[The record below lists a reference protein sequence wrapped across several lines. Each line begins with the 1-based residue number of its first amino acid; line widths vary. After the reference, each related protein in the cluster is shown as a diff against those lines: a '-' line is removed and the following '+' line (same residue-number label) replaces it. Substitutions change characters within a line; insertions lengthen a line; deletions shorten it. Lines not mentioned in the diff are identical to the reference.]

1 MAHNEG
7 AESVSLEVRPS
18 NTAAIALYNSM
29 GFEEVGLRKNFYRD
43 PVEDALILTC
53 DKINI

>member
-1 MAHNEG
+1 MNRRKPVDIKKLNHD
-7 AESVSLEVRPS
+7 V
-18 NTAAIALYNSM
+18 
-29 GFEEVGLRKNFYRD
+29 EEVGLRKNFYRD